1 MIFETKKITMKEK
14 NTFICICV
22 FILLSICPNA
32 NSQNCEV
39 LNQYV
44 DSIYTKEEI
53 HTLEK
58 RICKL
63 LKKQQ
68 AVPDDN
74 KINIYYIPD
83 YNVPDYCI
91 IIPPDSIPKYYLL
104 GEPRVRVDKR
114 DFLAGNFV
122 RKLSRQEKDIHKIH
136 GKSYINADV
145 IVTNSS
151 DSLIAYGDAHNLYI
165 TARYNKDSFSSQRLI
180 LNKMHELNMKQV
192 FTLNSF
198 WMSPIFGVTNK
209 DEIIVFLYDKGDKIL
224 TIKEFVD
231 LYSKDKSNNY
241 FSD

>member
-1 MIFETKKITMKEK
+1 MMKEK
-14 NTFICICV
+14 IT
-22 FILLSICPNA
+22 SICTSVFMLLFVYSNA

-53 HTLEK
+53 RTLEK

-63 LKKQQ
+63 LKKQK

-104 GEPRVRVDKR
+104 GKPGVRIDKK

-122 RKLSRQEKDIHKIH
+122 RNLSRQEKDIHKIH

-165 TARYNKDSFSSQRLI
+165 TARYNKNSFSSQHLI

-198 WMSPIFGVTNK
+198 WMSPIFGITNK

-224 TIKEFVD
+224 TIKEFVE
-231 LYSKDKSNNY
+231 LYSKDKSYNY